1 VTILR
6 ALHFLAALLAAL
18 GVRAGEVQVA
28 AAANLGPA
36 IQKIAAGFAS
46 DTGHRAVVALGS
58 TGRFHAQI
66 RNGAP
71 FEVLLA
77 ADQETPGQLES
88 EGLAVAG
95 SRFTYAVGRLVLWS
109 AQEGVVDPR
118 GEVLRQPPAGKLAIA
133 DPRLAPYGRAAV
145 ETLRGL
151 GLLAAWQ
158 PHLVQAENIA
168 QAHQFVA
175 SGNARIG
182 FVALSQVVEQG
193 RVTRGSGWIVPEQ
206 DHAPIRQDAALLARG
221 ANNAAAAAFLAY
233 LRGDA
238 ARSILRDA
246 GYGL

>member
-1 VTILR
+1 MPR
-6 ALHFLAALLAAL
+6 ALLFLVALLAAL
-18 GVRAGEVQVA
+18 GARAGEVQVA

-36 IQKIAAGFAS
+36 IQKIADGFARG
-46 DTGHRAVVALGS
+46 TGHRAVIALGS
-58 TGRFHAQI
+58 TGRFYAQV

-77 ADQETPGQLES
+77 ADQETPAKLES

-109 AQEGVVDPR
+109 AQDGVVDPR
-118 GEVLRQPPAGKLAIA
+118 GELLRQPPAGKLAIA
-133 DPRLAPYGRAAV
+133 DARVAPYGRAAL
-145 ETLRGL
+145 ETLGSL
-151 GLLAAWQ
+151 GVLAAWQ

-193 RVTRGSGWIVPEQ
+193 RIARGSGWIVPGQ
-206 DHAPIRQDAALLARG
+206 AHAPIRQDAALLARG
-221 ANNAAAAAFLAY
+221 ARNEAAAAFLAY

-238 ARSILRDA
+238 ARAVLRDA

>member
-36 IQKIAAGFAS
+36 IQKIAAAFAS